1 MTIFIKPGLLVHD
14 RQRPMP
20 RGVAIVVGPA
30 AEGRWKICRWRGAI
44 QHWSLP
50 ATVVQEQLEAVVDW
64 TQVPLTEAKRI
75 AAAAYERNYLVR
87 AMESASGSVVDAAR
101 LARVDRS
108 NFRRLLARHGL
119 AKAPTKS
126 PRKRAKPRKKRRS
139 S

>member
-30 AEGRWKICRWRGAI
+30 AAEGRWKICRWRGAS

-50 ATVVQEQLEAVVDW
+50 AVVGQEQLEAVVDW
-64 TQVPLTEAKRI
+64 TAVPLTEAKRI

-87 AMESASGSVVDAAR
+87 AMESANGSVVDAAR

-119 AKAPTKS
+119 TAKVPRSAKP
-126 PRKRAKPRKKRRS
+126 PRRRKRRARR
-139 S
+139 